1 MPPKQ
6 TLILA
11 RADMTKEPSPIYTYT
26 CMHTY
31 LYIYICTY
39 ICEVEMTKS
48 LFTGGCGVC
57 VYACVCVCVYVC
69 AACIN
74 TCANTCAACASMF
87 D

>member
-1 MPPKQ
+1 MNNAPPKQ

-26 CMHTY
+26 CIHTY

-48 LFTGGCGVC
+48 LFTGGC
-57 VYACVCVCVYVC
+57 VYVC